1 MSTCAKWRFARAAV
15 SMQRK
20 KMTLRFDL
28 DHPEDRQAW
37 EYLQGLNAVS
47 LNRTM
52 VFIINQAERIS
63 LMKDEFRSIIR
74 EELAA
79 ALRQSPCSACV
90 GGAGGRRWDG
100 RYHHGLPGQLFVTA
114 FCRHCF

>member
-1 MSTCAKWRFARAAV
+1 
-15 SMQRK
+15 MQRK

-47 LNRTM
+47 LNRTL
-52 VFIINQAERIS
+52 VSIINQAAHIS
-63 LMKDEFRSIIR
+63 LMKDDFRSIIR

-79 ALRQSPCSACV
+79 LKQLPV
-90 GGAGGRRWDG
+90 QPVQTEPEGDDG
-100 RYHHGLPGQLFVTA
+100 TEDAIMGFLDNFM
-114 FCRHCF
+114 

>member
-1 MSTCAKWRFARAAV
+1 
-15 SMQRK
+15 MQRK

-47 LNRTM
+47 LNRTL
-52 VFIINQAERIS
+52 VSIINQAAHIS
-63 LMKDEFRSIIR
+63 LMKDDFRSIIR

-79 ALRQSPCSACV
+79 PMTPHLQPTFYRME
-90 GGAGGRRWDG
+90 
-100 RYHHGLPGQLFVTA
+100 
-114 FCRHCF
+114 CFI

>member
-1 MSTCAKWRFARAAV
+1 
-15 SMQRK
+15 MQRK

-37 EYLQGLNAVS
+37 EYLQRLNAVS

-52 VFIINQAERIS
+52 VSIINQAERIS
-63 LMKDEFRSIIR
+63 VMKDEFRSIIR

-79 ALRQSPCSACV
+79 ALKLQSVQPVQVEPEGDDEMDDTIMDFLDNFS
-90 GGAGGRRWDG
+90 
-100 RYHHGLPGQLFVTA
+100 
-114 FCRHCF
+114 

>member
-1 MSTCAKWRFARAAV
+1 
-15 SMQRK
+15 MQRK

-52 VFIINQAERIS
+52 VAIINQAERIS
-63 LMKDEFRSIIR
+63 LINDEFRSIIR

-79 ALRQSPCSACV
+79 ALRHAPVEPVWAEPE
-90 GGAGGRRWDG
+90 GDDG
-100 RYHHGLPGQLFVTA
+100 MDDTIMDFLDSFS
-114 FCRHCF
+114 

>member
-1 MSTCAKWRFARAAV
+1 
-15 SMQRK
+15 MQRK

-52 VFIINQAERIS
+52 VAIINQADRIS

-79 ALRQSPCSACV
+79 ALRQAPVQPVRAEPE
-90 GGAGGRRWDG
+90 GDDG
-100 RYHHGLPGQLFVTA
+100 MDDTIMDFLDSFS
-114 FCRHCF
+114 